1 MTMKE
6 MYDVLIIGA
15 GVVGCSIARELSKY
29 KLKILV
35 VEKGEDVAS
44 EGASKANSAILHAGY
59 DPVPGSLKAKL
70 NVRGNEMY
78 DVLCK
83 DLDVPI
89 KRTGSLVA
97 AFSEEEVKELYEL
110 FDRGIKNGVKGLS
123 LITKDM
129 VKEIEPHINDTV
141 VAALYAKTAGIICPY
156 GYTIAVAENAAQ
168 NGAEFVFNSEVIDIK
183 KNGDF
188 FIVKTHKE
196 EFYSKYVVNAAGLY
210 SDVINNM
217 VGAKPFSVH
226 PRKGEYLILD
236 KDQGYLARTVIFQVP
251 TKMGKGI
258 LVSPTVDGNLLI
270 GPTSEDIQDKE
281 FKATTREGLNKAIT
295 VAKRSVDKFD
305 VRKTI
310 TQFTGLRATPDTE
323 DKDFIIGES
332 DVKGFINAAGI
343 ESPGFTAAPA
353 IAEMIRDILKDAG
366 LKLIE
371 KVDFN
376 PKRRPVIRFTELS
389 DEERN
394 KLIKENPAYGRIIC
408 RCETVTE
415 GEIIDV
421 IRRPVGAKSLDGV
434 KRRVRAGMGRCQGSF
449 CGPRVVEILARELNI
464 SPLEVTKHG
473 RNSNILTAETKKFL
487 LEKAAEVLKKE
498 VYENA

>member
-1 MTMKE
+1 MV
-6 MYDVLIIGA
+6 YDVLIVGA

-29 KLKILV
+29 KLKVIV
-35 VEKGEDVAS
+35 VEKGEDAAS

-59 DPVPGSLKAKL
+59 DPVPGTLKAKL
-70 NVRGNEMY
+70 NVRGNEMFEE
-78 DVLCK
+78 LCK
-83 DLDVPI
+83 DLDVPM
-89 KRTGSLVA
+89 KRTGSLVV
-97 AFSEEEVKELYEL
+97 AFSEEEIKELYKL
-110 FDRGIKNGVKGLS
+110 FDRGIKNGVKELS
-123 LITKDM
+123 IITKDM
-129 VKEIEPHINDTV
+129 VKEIEPYINDNV
-141 VAALYAKTAGIICPY
+141 IAALYAKKAGIISPY
-156 GYTIAVAENAAQ
+156 VFTIALAENAAQ
-168 NGAEFVFNSEVIDIK
+168 NGVEFSFNSEVVDIK
-183 KNGDF
+183 RKEDVF
-188 FIVKTHKE
+188 VVKTPSK
-196 EFYSKYVVNAAGLY
+196 EFYARYVVNAAGVY

-258 LVSPTVDGNLLI
+258 LVSPTIDGNLLI

-323 DKDFIIGES
+323 EKDFIIGES
-332 DVKGFINAAGI
+332 DVKGFINVAGI

-353 IAEMIRDILKDAG
+353 IAEMVRDILKDAG
-366 LKLIE
+366 LELVE
-371 KVDFN
+371 KDDFN
-376 PKRRPVIRFTELS
+376 PKRKPVIRFVELS
-389 DEERN
+389 DEEKNR
-394 KLIKENPAYGRIIC
+394 LIKENPAYGRIVC

-415 GEIIDV
+415 GEVIDA
-421 IRRPVGAKSLDGV
+421 IRRPVGAKSVDGV

-449 CGPRVVEILARELNI
+449 CGPRIVEILARELNI

-473 RNSNILTAETKKFL
+473 RNSYILAGETKKFL
-487 LEKAAEVLKKE
+487 LDKASELLKKE
-498 VYENA
+498 VYGNA

>member
-1 MTMKE
+1 
-6 MYDVLIIGA
+6 
-15 GVVGCSIARELSKY
+15 
-29 KLKILV
+29 
-35 VEKGEDVAS
+35 
-44 EGASKANSAILHAGY
+44 
-59 DPVPGSLKAKL
+59 
-70 NVRGNEMY
+70 
-78 DVLCK
+78 
-83 DLDVPI
+83 
-89 KRTGSLVA
+89 
-97 AFSEEEVKELYEL
+97 
-110 FDRGIKNGVKGLS
+110 
-123 LITKDM
+123 
-129 VKEIEPHINDTV
+129 
-141 VAALYAKTAGIICPY
+141 
-156 GYTIAVAENAAQ
+156 
-168 NGAEFVFNSEVIDIK
+168 
-183 KNGDF
+183 
-188 FIVKTHKE
+188 
-196 EFYSKYVVNAAGLY
+196 
-210 SDVINNM
+210 M

-366 LKLIE
+366 LQLIE

-376 PKRRPVIRFTELS
+376 PKRKPVIRFTELS

-415 GEIIDV
+415 GEIIDA

-487 LEKAAEVLKKE
+487 LEKASEVLKKE